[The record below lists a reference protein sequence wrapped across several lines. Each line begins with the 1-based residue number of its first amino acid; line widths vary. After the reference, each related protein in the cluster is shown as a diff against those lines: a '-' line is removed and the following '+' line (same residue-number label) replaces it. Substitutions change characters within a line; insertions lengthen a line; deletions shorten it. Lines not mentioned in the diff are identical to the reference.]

1 MMLEDIITILEDEDP
16 ENIIP
21 IGFDSPHSYRG
32 SYDKLAF
39 EPSRRITVKKMLA
52 NAKKAI
58 NSKYSG
64 YKGET
69 YKMTENTKVYLANYG
84 KQWVPFTKGMLKN
97 MLKPV

>member
-1 MMLEDIITILEDEDP
+1 MILKEIIAILEDEDP

-52 NAKKAI
+52 NAKKAV

-64 YKGET
+64 YKGGT
-69 YKMTENTKVYLANYG
+69 YKITKNTKVYLANYG
-84 KQWVPFTKGMLKN
+84 KQGVPFTEGMLRN